1 MPKMKIEMEEQQL
14 ILSDRRSAPRPIATF
29 LVEVSGF
36 DRHRQFF
43 TEQTS
48 CSDVGDMSCDFRLR
62 AEVEEEATL
71 AIRSLHW
78 KNRAVVNS
86 TPVLFLV
93 VRVEEQAEGRIVGAV
108 RTQPAL
114 RQAN

>member
-1 MPKMKIEMEEQQL
+1 MKTETEEQQWM
-14 ILSDRRSAPRPIATF
+14 LSNRRRAAQPIVTF

-48 CSDVGDMSCDFRLR
+48 CSDVGEMSCDFRLC
-62 AEVEEEATL
+62 AEVEEEATV
-71 AIRSLHW
+71 AIRSFHW

-86 TPVLFLV
+86 MPVLFQV
-93 VRVEEQAEGRIVGAV
+93 VRVEEQDEGCVVGAV
-108 RTQPAL
+108 RAQP
-114 RQAN
+114 QVSQMN